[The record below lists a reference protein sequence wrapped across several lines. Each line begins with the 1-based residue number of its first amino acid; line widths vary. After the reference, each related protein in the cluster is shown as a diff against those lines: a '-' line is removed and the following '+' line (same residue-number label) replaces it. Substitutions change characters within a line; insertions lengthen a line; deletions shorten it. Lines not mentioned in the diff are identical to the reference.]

1 MKYISNGESKANKT
15 RGRTIDFSARVDGEA
30 CGRGATARNETDF
43 RDGRPKGD
51 WGEPNPIGDGCCG
64 RNWRGRCDW
73 MKERWALAEMV
84 VRDSEVGRKEAGE
97 AIARGRERR
106 GRGT

>member
-1 MKYISNGESKANKT
+1 
-15 RGRTIDFSARVDGEA
+15 
-30 CGRGATARNETDF
+30 
-43 RDGRPKGD
+43 
-51 WGEPNPIGDGCCG
+51 
-64 RNWRGRCDW
+64 